1 MPSLFADDAGQ
12 IKILVD
18 RLGYDLE
25 PSILI
30 GGWATWFRVRG
41 EISHDIDFIV
51 GPENRHK
58 LQELVTDLSENSALQ
73 GRKMRGTIDGVHLD
87 IYLPYESQL
96 GAKLRLR
103 VEILGE
109 YTEPELKG
117 GWRLLTLEAQLI
129 SKLAAL
135 IDRPNT
141 VKGRKDAGEVL
152 TLLKESPDVDLA
164 VKVLVRASTLRTSE
178 IPEVVAHAFEVLFDV
193 LTLTKADRA
202 LLVRQR
208 RLWEAAAARAARGLG
223 TWAVSS
229 AIRNSPCSD
238 AATVS
243 RPG

>member
-1 MPSLFADDAGQ
+1 MPNLFPDAAGD

-25 PSILI
+25 PSVLI
-30 GGWATWFRVRG
+30 GGWATWFRVQG
-41 EISHDIDFIV
+41 EISHDIDFII
-51 GPENRHK
+51 GPDNRHK
-58 LQELVTDLSENSALQ
+58 LQELVADLSENSAFQ

-129 SKLAAL
+129 SKIAAL
-135 IDRPNT
+135 LDRPNT

-152 TLLKESPDVDLA
+152 ALLKESPDVA
-164 VKVLVRASTLRTSE
+164 VAVEILMKASTLPISE
-178 IPEVVAHAFEVLFDV
+178 IPEVVALAFELLFDI
-193 LTLTKADRA
+193 LTLTKTERG

-208 RLWEAAAARAARGLG
+208 RLWEAVAARAARAG
-223 TWAVSS
+223 
-229 AIRNSPCSD
+229 
-238 AATVS
+238 
-243 RPG
+243 